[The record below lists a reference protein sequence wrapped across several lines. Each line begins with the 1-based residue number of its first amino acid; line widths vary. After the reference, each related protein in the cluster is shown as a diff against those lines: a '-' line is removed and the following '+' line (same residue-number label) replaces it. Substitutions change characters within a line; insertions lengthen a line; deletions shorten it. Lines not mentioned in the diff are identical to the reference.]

1 MLKKILVSLLVIS
14 NFCFAQQKPKPEFL
28 KINGKKTDLVSVGKT
43 NLYACQFEVTNYDWL
58 CFLNWIR
65 KTKGEDEYLK
75 NLPDTLVW
83 RSHLSYREQFAQYYL
98 RHPAYRDYPVVGV
111 SYEQAL
117 NFCNYLTETGN
128 ILLKD
133 KKVKKILFRLPT
145 EEEWELAARGGLPE
159 GTIFPW
165 GTSNYRK
172 ENGKYKGSLQ
182 ANFIRGKGDIMALAG
197 NLNDGGDITV
207 RGDLFWPNNYG
218 LYNIAGNVA
227 EMVAEKSI
235 CKGGSWFKESHK
247 MVISTR
253 DTFNV
258 AESWVGLRV
267 FAEIE
272 EYQVPSTKLKV
283 DADYIQNNLCYIPSS
298 GVQINGF
305 SRVINDSNNVIT
317 QHSFY
322 MSKFEVSNELY
333 LAFLNSISDSSIR
346 KAFFPKDENWSSET
360 DLIQYQH
367 YTYQFPNHPVVNITK
382 EAMTS
387 FCKWLTEK
395 YNQDPK
401 RRFEFVEFSL
411 PTMEQQIVASA
422 CGLDLNCFSWGGPYK
437 MNAKGEYMMNFNPLL
452 DYVHYDENKLA
463 NDPTYR
469 KSQLPLLQK
478 SRALDGYELTAPVDA
493 FYPCNYG
500 MHNLNGNVAEVVS
513 NSDIVFGG
521 SFAGLGENCLNPSS
535 DDYYFWLQPERT
547 ALPSPQVGFRIVMNG
562 FCDLIEHKK

>member
-14 NFCFAQQKPKPEFL
+14 NSCFAQQKPKPEYL
-28 KINGKKTDLVSVGKT
+28 KINGKKTEYVALGKT
-43 NLYACQFEVTNYDWL
+43 NLYASQFEVTNFEWL
-58 CFLNWIR
+58 HFLHWIR

-83 RSHLSYREQFAQYYL
+83 RSKLSYREQFVQYYL

-145 EEEWELAARGGLPE
+145 EEEWELAARGGLHE

-165 GTSNYRK
+165 GTESIK
-172 ENGKYKGSLQ
+172 SEKGKYKGVIL
-182 ANFIRGKGDIMALAG
+182 ANYNRSSGDFMGFAG
-197 NLNDGGDITV
+197 SLNDGGDVTCRV
-207 RGDLFWPNNYG
+207 GNYWANNFGIYHM
-218 LYNIAGNVA
+218 AGNVA

-235 CKGGSWFKESHK
+235 CKGGSWFKGSHK
-247 MVISTR
+247 MVISAR
-253 DTFNV
+253 DTFEV
-258 AESWVGLRV
+258 ADSWVGLRV

-272 EYQVPSTKLKV
+272 EYQVPNTKLKV
-283 DADYIQNNLCYIPSS
+283 DADFIQKDLCYIPSGGIS
-298 GVQINGF
+298 NYGF
-305 SRVINDSNNVIT
+305 GKIINDTNKVIIH
-317 QHSFY
+317 QSFY

-333 LAFLNSISDSSIR
+333 LKFLESITDSSIR
-346 KAFFPKDENWSSET
+346 FAYSPKDENWSSET

-367 YTYQFPNHPVVNITK
+367 YTSQFPNHPVVNITK
-382 EAMTS
+382 EAMTT

-401 RRFEFVEFSL
+401 RRFEYVEFSL
-411 PTMEQQIVASA
+411 PTIQQQLVASA
-422 CGLDLNCFSWGGPYK
+422 CGLNLQCYSWGGPYN
-437 MNAKGEYMMNFNPLL
+437 MNGRGEYMMNFNPLL

-463 NDPTYR
+463 NESSYR

-478 SRALDGYELTAPVDA
+478 SRALDGYELTAPVGA

-500 MHNLNGNVAEVVS
+500 MYNLNGNVAEVVS

-521 SFAGLGENCLNPSS
+521 SFAGLEEHCLNSPIDEYS
-535 DDYYFWLQPERT
+535 YWLEPERT
-547 ALPSPQVGFRIVMNG
+547 TLPSPQVGFRIVMNG
-562 FCDLIEHKK
+562 IYDQIEHKK